1 MRSFSALLVSAMA
14 ALTTA
19 YTKPDYNQSPTGN
32 TITKPGLHDQVTAD
46 KPYTIEW
53 EPSTVGPVSLVL
65 LRGPSTN
72 VKPLTTLA
80 ESIDNSG
87 SYEWTPSADLKPD
100 TTHYGLMLVVDG
112 TGQYQYSTQ
121 FGVDNPHY
129 HGPANATTTAGNT
142 TSTAQDT
149 KTHDVKFHTYYSTFE
164 VTRTICPKCS
174 EQATATPT
182 AAVSKETIPVSVSSH
197 AVKTT
202 SSETTS
208 SKTTSSSTSAPTT
221 VATVTAALPT
231 ADSVADADADASSSP
246 TAPAFTG
253 AAGRNTVGLGG
264 IAIAAGMLA
273 ALAF

>member
-14 ALTTA
+14 ALATA

-32 TITKPGLHDQVTAD
+32 TITKPGLHDMVTTG

-53 EPSTVGPVSLVL
+53 KPSTKGPVSLVL

-87 SYEWTPSADLKPD
+87 SYEFIPGPDLEPD
-100 TTHYGLMLVVDG
+100 TTHYGLMLVVEG

-129 HGPANATTTAGNT
+129 HGPANATTTAGNA
-142 TSTAQDT
+142 TSTAEET
-149 KTHDVKFHTYYSTFE
+149 KTGAVKYHTYYSTFE
-164 VTRTICPKCS
+164 ITRTICPKCS
-174 EQATATPT
+174 EQATAVPT

-197 AVKTT
+197 AV
-202 SSETTS
+202 ETTS
-208 SKTTSSSTSAPTT
+208 GSTSAPTT
-221 VATVTAALPT
+221 VATVIVTAAPT
-231 ADSVADADADASSSP
+231 ADSGADADAHGNAESSP

-253 AAGRNTVGLGG
+253 AAGRNTVGLGSV
-264 IAIAAGMLA
+264 AITAGVLA
-273 ALAF
+273 ILAF

>member
-32 TITKPGLHDQVTAD
+32 TIAKPGLHDQVTAD

-53 EPSTVGPVSLVL
+53 KPSTEGPISLVL

-87 SYEWTPSADLKPD
+87 SYEWTPSTDLEPD
-100 TTHYGLMLVVDG
+100 TTHYGLMLVVEG

-129 HGPANATTTAGNT
+129 HGPANATTTAGNA
-142 TSTAQDT
+142 TSTAAEDT
-149 KTHDVKFHTYYSTFE
+149 KTGAVKYHTYYSTFE

-197 AVKTT
+197 VA
-202 SSETTS
+202 ETTS
-208 SKTTSSSTSAPTT
+208 STTSAPTT
-221 VATVTAALPT
+221 VATTTTAASST
-231 ADSVADADADASSSP
+231 ADAGADADANADSSP

-264 IAIAAGMLA
+264 VAIAAGVLA
-273 ALAF
+273 VLVF

>member
-1 MRSFSALLVSAMA
+1 MRSFSALLVAAMA

-19 YTKPDYNQSPTGN
+19 YTKPDYNQTPTGN
-32 TITKPGLHDQVTAD
+32 TIAKPGLHDIVTAD

-53 EPSTVGPVSLVL
+53 KPSTEGPVSLVL

-87 SYEWTPSADLKPD
+87 SYEWTPSTDLEPD
-100 TTHYGLMLVVDG
+100 TTHYGLMLVVEG

-129 HGPANATTTAGNT
+129 HGPANATTTASNA
-142 TSTAQDT
+142 TSTAE
-149 KTHDVKFHTYYSTFE
+149 KTHNEKFHTYYSTFE

-174 EQATATPT
+174 EQATATPS
-182 AAVSKETIPVSVSSH
+182 AAVSKETIPVSVSTH
-197 AVKTT
+197 APKTT
-202 SSETTS
+202 SSTTS
-208 SKTTSSSTSAPTT
+208 VPTT
-221 VATVTAALPT
+221 VSTTASST
-231 ADSVADADADASSSP
+231 AHVGADADASPS
-246 TAPAFTG
+246 APAFTG

-264 IAIAAGMLA
+264 VVVAAGVLA
-273 ALAF
+273 VLAF

>member
-1 MRSFSALLVSAMA
+1 MRSFSALLVAAMA

-32 TITKPGLHDQVTAD
+32 TIAKPGLHDQVTAD

-53 EPSTVGPVSLVL
+53 KPSTEGPISLVL

-87 SYEWTPSADLKPD
+87 SYEWTPSTDLEPD
-100 TTHYGLMLVVDG
+100 TTHYGLMLVVEG

-129 HGPANATTTAGNT
+129 HGPANATTTAGDT
-142 TSTAQDT
+142 TSTAKDT
-149 KTHDVKFHTYYSTFE
+149 KTHDVKYHTYYSTFE

-197 AVKTT
+197 AT
-202 SSETTS
+202 
-208 SKTTSSSTSAPTT
+208 KTTSSSTSAPTT
-221 VATVTAALPT
+221 IATVTAALPT
-231 ADSVADADADASSSP
+231 ADSGADADADASSSP
-246 TAPAFTG
+246 AAPAFTG
-253 AAGRNTVGLGG
+253 AAGRNTVSLGG
-264 IAIAAGMLA
+264 VAVAAGVLA
-273 ALAF
+273 ILAF